1 MMNKN
6 QIYFIGIVLI
16 LMISSCKKE
25 GEYESVTDKIEAEG
39 KRYHGNLSSDELL
52 ADTELIKITEGEHT
66 FLIPERKGQI
76 KSYSCIECH
85 IKPVA
90 QMKSSVGQ
98 KAHWDI
104 KLIHANSEI
113 MNCATCHNGE
123 NMNNLNT
130 LTGQNIDL
138 NLSYKVCSQCHSN
151 QFEDWK
157 GGAHGKKVAGWAPP
171 RASQTCVNCHNP
183 HDPGFDTRWPVQFNT
198 HKALQRKEGL
208 DH

>member
-1 MMNKN
+1 
-6 QIYFIGIVLI
+6 
-16 LMISSCKKE
+16 
-25 GEYESVTDKIEAEG
+25 
-39 KRYHGNLSSDELL
+39 
-52 ADTELIKITEGEHT
+52 
-66 FLIPERKGQI
+66 
-76 KSYSCIECH
+76 
-85 IKPVA
+85 
-90 QMKSSVGQ
+90 MKTAVGQ

-104 KLIHANSEI
+104 KLNHANSEI

-123 NMNNLNT
+123 NMNSLNS

-138 NLSYKVCSQCHSN
+138 NLSHKVCSQCHSN

-157 GGAHGKKVAGWAPP
+157 GGAHGKKLAGWAPP